1 MSRYGLPYQGSKNAI
16 AEKIVDLLP
25 TAENFYDL
33 FAGGCAITHRALIE
47 NRWKNYYAND
57 INDIPQ
63 LFLDSISGKYKDEK
77 RWISRED
84 FMRLKDTDL
93 YVSLCWS
100 FGNNRKNYLYSK
112 EVEPWK
118 KALHYARVFGDC
130 SLLKEMGIQSDGS
143 QKDVRKHHEEYKQKY
158 INYMR
163 LKDSNISIMQLES
176 LERLQNLNRLQSLER
191 LQNLNRLQSLERLQN
206 LNRLQSLNCLNRLR
220 ISQKS
225 YDEIEIKSNSV
236 IYCDIPYEN
245 TDTTGYLGNGFDHK
259 KFFDWAAKQ
268 TEPVFISSYYITDD
282 RFEEIAQMKKILRY
296 NSNTNKLTTER
307 LYTQKGKWTHYPETI
322 FDLL

>member
-47 NRWKNYYAND
+47 NRWKNYYVND

-100 FGNNRKNYLYSK
+100 FGNNRKDYLYSK
-112 EVEPWK
+112 EVEPLK
-118 KALHYARVFGDC
+118 KALHYARVFNDC

-143 QKDVRKHHEEYKQKY
+143 QKDVRKHHEEYKQRY

-163 LKDSNISIMQLES
+163 LKDKDISIRQ
-176 LERLQNLNRLQSLER
+176 LQSLER
-191 LQNLNRLQSLERLQN
+191 LQSLQRLESLQ
-206 LNRLQSLNCLNRLR
+206 RLR

-245 TDTTGYLGNGFDHK
+245 TNTMGYLGNGFDHK
-259 KFFDWAAKQ
+259 KFFDWASKQ

-282 RFEEIAQMKKILRY
+282 RFEEIAQMKKILLY
-296 NSNTNKLTTER
+296 CAGTNKLTTER

>member
-1 MSRYGLPYQGSKNAI
+1 MPYQGSKNAI

-47 NRWKNYYAND
+47 NRWKNYYVND

-100 FGNNRKNYLYSK
+100 FGNNRKDYLYSK
-112 EVEPWK
+112 EVEPLK
-118 KALHYARVFGDC
+118 KALHYARVFNDC

-143 QKDVRKHHEEYKQKY
+143 QKDVRKHHEEYKQRY

-163 LKDSNISIMQLES
+163 LKDKDISIRQ
-176 LERLQNLNRLQSLER
+176 LQSLER
-191 LQNLNRLQSLERLQN
+191 LQSLQRLESLQ
-206 LNRLQSLNCLNRLR
+206 RLR

-245 TDTTGYLGNGFDHK
+245 TNTMGYLGNGFDHK
-259 KFFDWAAKQ
+259 KFFDWASKQ

-282 RFEEIAQMKKILRY
+282 RFEEIAQMKKILLYCADTY
-296 NSNTNKLTTER
+296 NLTTER

>member
-100 FGNNRKNYLYSK
+100 FGNNRKDYLYSK

-118 KALHYARVFGDC
+118 KALHYARVFNDC

-163 LKDSNISIMQLES
+163 LKDSNISIMQLE
-176 LERLQNLNRLQSLER
+176 RLQNLNRLQSLE
-191 LQNLNRLQSLERLQN
+191 SLERLQS
-206 LNRLQSLNCLNRLR
+206 LQSLQSLQ

-245 TDTTGYLGNGFDHK
+245 TNTMGYLGNGFDHK

-282 RFEEIAQMKKILRY
+282 RFEEIAQMKKILQFGQQA
-296 NSNTNKLTTER
+296 NKPTTER

>member
-1 MSRYGLPYQGSKNAI
+1 MPYQGSKNAI

-47 NRWKNYYAND
+47 NRWKNYYVND

-112 EVEPWK
+112 EVEPLK
-118 KALHYARVFGDC
+118 KALHYTRVFNDC

-143 QKDVRKHHEEYKQKY
+143 QKDVRKHHEEYKQRY

-163 LKDSNISIMQLES
+163 LKDKDISIRQ
-176 LERLQNLNRLQSLER
+176 LQSLER
-191 LQNLNRLQSLERLQN
+191 LQSLQRLESLQ
-206 LNRLQSLNCLNRLR
+206 RLR

-245 TDTTGYLGNGFDHK
+245 TNTMGYLGNGFDHK
-259 KFFDWAAKQ
+259 KFFDWASKQ

-282 RFEEIAQMKKILRY
+282 RFEEIAQMKKILLY
-296 NSNTNKLTTER
+296 CAGTNKLTTER